1 MEFDISP
8 LLALVQ
14 ARCLVAHPGAVE
26 RRSRSRARHHRWDDR
41 TSAPALSRRK
51 RGPQEQ
57 AIGRSRGGLTT
68 KIHIAVDALG
78 NPLRLLLTA
87 GQVHDCTQAE
97 ALVEGIAAEHVLA
110 DKAYDTDK
118 FRAFLAFLATAV
130 IPSKA
135 NRVQPIAYD
144 KHIYRERHL
153 VECFISKIK
162 HFRRVATRYDKTAV
176 SYMGFVAIAASV
188 VLLR

>member
-1 MEFDISP
+1 
-8 LLALVQ
+8 
-14 ARCLVAHPGAVE
+14 
-26 RRSRSRARHHRWDDR
+26 
-41 TSAPALSRRK
+41 
-51 RGPQEQ
+51 
-57 AIGRSRGGLTT
+57 
-68 KIHIAVDALG
+68 
-78 NPLRLLLTA
+78 LLLTA